1 MSKTPALK
9 GVVATASR
17 GLPAGDPRRQLCCAI
32 RMTPTREPLAQPG
45 GRVRQA
51 LVRLGGAVLAA
62 VLLKWLCL
70 EACRIPSPSM
80 QPMLLGCEE
89 AGVYD
94 HVLVDKLHYVLA
106 EPRRW
111 ELAAFKPPLQQRD
124 AFVKRVVGMP
134 GERINI
140 GGGNVHV
147 VLGEGSSERFVPLRR
162 PEALQA
168 VHWKDVHPAR
178 ALARGEPTG
187 LGHTLRGEPETA
199 WHERDGGAVA
209 TLAPDRTA
217 RLLWVDA
224 DGGLVD
230 RIWDG
235 CPLDVA
241 RALRAVHAPRSDRAE
256 IVVDARVAA
265 TLAATTA
272 PARVA
277 LAIDVCRPSQAKL
290 RFSCEWQRDEVRLV
304 VRRDGAVVAAGAPV
318 AFAWPSVAFTLA
330 FAHLDDELILWC
342 DDRELARFDTTAF
355 ACRDGCELPDTCGM
369 GPAMPCAE
377 QHAGVVLEGEGAG
390 ELAVRDMRIWRDQQW
405 TRGPLPANAVLAVP
419 AGHYLLLGD
428 NPLQSEDGRGWRSF
442 RIGELDGA
450 AVPPDTPGALVIVGS
465 LQPGSPDRPPS
476 RDENPVAIPAP
487 GLLVVRDVLGDLH
500 VLRGEF
506 ALADNGNLAIVRTRD
521 TAGRPFE
528 WELAG
533 PDVNF
538 VPRAAFAGKVIARYW
553 PLPPFGPLRAG
564 WLR

>member
-1 MSKTPALK
+1 MH
-9 GVVATASR
+9 
-17 GLPAGDPRRQLCCAI
+17 
-32 RMTPTREPLAQPG
+32 MTPTREPLALPG

-51 LVRLGGAVLAA
+51 LVRVGGAVLAA

-70 EACRIPSPSM
+70 EAYRIPSPSM
-80 QPMLLGCEE
+80 QPMLLGCDE
-89 AGVYD
+89 AGVHD

-111 ELAAFKPPLQQRD
+111 ELAVVKAPLQQRD
-124 AFVKRVVGMP
+124 AFVKRVIGMP
-134 GERINI
+134 GERIAI

-147 VLGEGSSERFVPLRR
+147 VLGDGSDAHFVPLRR
-162 PEALQA
+162 PAALQA

-178 ALARGEPTG
+178 ALVRGEPIG

-199 WHERDGGAVA
+199 WRERDGNAVA
-209 TLAPDRTA
+209 TLAPERTA

-230 RIWDG
+230 RVWDG
-235 CPLDVA
+235 CPLDAA
-241 RALRAVHAPRSDRAE
+241 RALRAVHALRSDRAE

-277 LAIDVCRPSQAKL
+277 LGIDVCRPSQAKL
-290 RFSCEWQRDEVRLV
+290 RFAWEWQRGEVRLV

-318 AFAWPSVAFTLA
+318 VLAWPSTPFTLA

-355 ACRDGCELPDTCGM
+355 ACRDDCELPDTCGM
-369 GPAMPCAE
+369 GPAMPRAE
-377 QHAGVVLEGEGAG
+377 QHADVVLEGEGAG
-390 ELAVRDMRIWRDQQW
+390 ELVVCDMRIWRDQQW

-428 NPLQSEDGRGWRSF
+428 NPMQSEDGRGWRSF

-450 AVPPDTPGALVIVGS
+450 AVPPDTPGALVHVGS
-465 LQPGSPDRPPS
+465 LQFGSADRPPS
-476 RDENPVAIPAP
+476 RDENPVAIPALR
-487 GLLVVRDVLGDLH
+487 LLVVRDELGDVH
-500 VLRGEF
+500 VLRGEL
-506 ALADNGNLAIVRTRD
+506 ALADNGNRAIVRTRD
-521 TAGRPFE
+521 TAGRACD
-528 WELAG
+528 WELAS

-538 VPRAAFAGKVIARYW
+538 VPRAAFAGVALARYW